1 LEEVKR
7 IVITGPEST
16 GKTNIANHLATKFNS
31 VWIPEYARFY
41 IENLKTKYDYSDIEK
56 IARKQVED
64 YHHYSRN
71 TSGMVIFDTWL
82 IITKVWFQK
91 VYKKYPQWLEES
103 IQNLK
108 IDLYL
113 LCTPD
118 IEWKPDPLRENPGKM
133 REILFNAYESEI
145 KKTGVPFG
153 IINGSG
159 RSRFETA
166 EKLVTQNLKI

>member
-1 LEEVKR
+1 MEEVKR

-16 GKTNIANHLATKFNS
+16 GKTNIASYLATKFNS
-31 VWIPEYARFY
+31 IWIPEYARYY
-41 IENLKTKYDYSDIEK
+41 IENLKAKYDYSDIEN

-71 TSGMVIFDTWL
+71 ASGLVIFDTWL

-91 VYKKYPQWLEES
+91 LYNKYPPWMEES
-103 IQNLK
+103 IRNLK

-118 IEWKPDPLRENPGKM
+118 IEWKPDPLRENPGKK

-145 KKTGVPFG
+145 KMTGAPYG
-153 IINGSG
+153 IVKGSG
-159 RSRFETA
+159 KSRYESA
-166 EKLVTQNLKI
+166 ERIVEQNLKI